1 MHTTW
6 PGDVHT
12 LLLGAG
18 SFVALMVVS
27 CTPHGRVMHIHC
39 YLVLAHSSF
48 DGVDYNHST
57 TWQGDAHTLLLGAG
71 SFVALMV
78 AVCTPTWPGD
88 AHTLLLGA
96 GSFVALMV
104 VYAHTTWPGDVHTL
118 LLGAGSFVALMVVY
132 AHHMAG

>member
-1 MHTTW
+1 MHTAW

-18 SFVALMVVS
+18 SFVALMVV
-27 CTPHGRVMHIHC
+27 
-39 YLVLAHSSF
+39 Y
-48 DGVDYNHST
+48 
-57 TWQGDAHTLLLGAG
+57 AHTLLPG
-71 SFVALMV
+71 SFA
-78 AVCTPTWPGD
+78 WPGD

-104 VYAHTTWPGDVHTL
+104 VDSCTPTWPGDVHTL